1 MLKSYKVVVLGDG
14 GVGKTALTIQVR
26 FHTYTHRL
34 LNSAGM
40 GLHFNR
46 HDLDHT

>member
-26 FHTYTHRL
+26 LPPNRRVLINARRTRL
-34 LNSAGM
+34 GVQGEES
-40 GLHFNR
+40 
-46 HDLDHT
+46 TS

>member
-26 FHTYTHRL
+26 VQRATLGVNHGL
-34 LNSAGM
+34 LGALELLSANEE
-40 GLHFNR
+40 L
-46 HDLDHT
+46 